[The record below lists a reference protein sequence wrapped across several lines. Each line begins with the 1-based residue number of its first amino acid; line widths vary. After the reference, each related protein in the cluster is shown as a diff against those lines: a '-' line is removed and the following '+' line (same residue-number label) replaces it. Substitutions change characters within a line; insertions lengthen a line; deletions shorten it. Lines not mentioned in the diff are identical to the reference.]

1 MIYDYNEIANYVI
14 CYSNKN
20 GIYMSNLKLQKIM
33 YFIQNKLLNNY
44 SGMKATFIAWEN
56 GPTIKPLYNNFSGF
70 GSSQLFMLNEPKQ
83 FNILEHDRKIIDTIL
98 EKTKNVNP
106 MKLVDISHN
115 VNNSWNK
122 IYRNKLGYGEIIP
135 NEMIKEDVINLD
147 NLDKDEIW

>member
-1 MIYDYNEIANYVI
+1 MIYDYTKIADYVI
-14 CYSNKN
+14 HYSNKN

-70 GSSQLFMLNEPKQ
+70 GSSQLFILNEPKH
-83 FNILEHDRKIIDTIL
+83 FNILEYDRKIIDAII

-106 MKLVDISHN
+106 MKLVDISRD
-115 VNNSWNK
+115 VNNSWSK

-135 NEMIKEDVINLD
+135 NEMIKEDIINLD
-147 NLDKDEIW
+147 DLDKDEIW

>member
-1 MIYDYNEIANYVI
+1 MIYDYTKIADYVI
-14 CYSNKN
+14 HYSNKN

-70 GSSQLFMLNEPKQ
+70 GSSQLFILNEPKH
-83 FNILEHDRKIIDTIL
+83 FNILEYDRKIIDVII

-106 MKLVDISHN
+106 MKLVDISRD
-115 VNNSWNK
+115 VNNSWSK

-135 NEMIKEDVINLD
+135 NEMIKEDIINLD

>member
-1 MIYDYNEIANYVI
+1 MIYDYTEIADYVI

-44 SGMKATFIAWEN
+44 SGMKATFIVWEN
-56 GPTIKPLYNNFSGF
+56 GPTIKLLYNSFSGF
-70 GSSQLFMLNEPKQ
+70 GSSQLFILNAPKH
-83 FNILEHDRKIIDTIL
+83 FNILEHDRKIIDAIL

-106 MKLVDISHN
+106 MKLVDISRN

>member
-1 MIYDYNEIANYVI
+1 MIYDYTEIADYLI

-20 GIYMSNLKLQKIM
+20 GIYMSNLKLQKIR

-44 SGMKATFIAWEN
+44 SGMKVTFIAWEN
-56 GPTIKPLYNNFSGF
+56 GPTIKPLYNSFSGF
-70 GSSQLFMLNEPKQ
+70 GSSQLFILNAPKY
-83 FNILEHDRKIIDTIL
+83 FNILEHDRKIIDVIL

-106 MKLVDISHN
+106 MKLVDISRN